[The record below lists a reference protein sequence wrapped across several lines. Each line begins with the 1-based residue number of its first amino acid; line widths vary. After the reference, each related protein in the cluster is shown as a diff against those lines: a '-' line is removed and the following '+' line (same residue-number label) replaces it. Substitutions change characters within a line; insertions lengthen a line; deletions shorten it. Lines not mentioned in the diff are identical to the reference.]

1 MTFHAAR
8 NLYIL
13 IIALLLPACA
23 ASVNYGKIPHAQ
35 YVADK
40 RCVTEPTQGGAAL
53 SDAALFLVTSRLP
66 NCRGEGLTLTNFR
79 SEQIRYGRFD
89 PPRLGVGKRQP
100 KMIVPLSFQGEARWW
115 ADLEAAMVKG
125 DGRVLVYV
133 HGYRETF
140 VSNSRDSFQMKRL
153 TDFTGPVIQYSW
165 PSQGALFGYLV
176 DETNLSWDEQNF
188 RRFLTKLATRGWTK
202 EIILV
207 SHSMGARLVIPA
219 VEFVDRNSASVDSS
233 NISNIILASPD
244 VDRQDF
250 ERDIAEE
257 ILSARRVVNNRR
269 ITVYVSRRD
278 KALGLSRQLH
288 GYPRLGSPF
297 CFDPFEAE
305 VLKAQNLPIRC
316 YPGTVRAGM
325 SSEQSG
331 LTIVDTSDVGGKKSG
346 HSDFLKTSPGCLD
359 FKAVVSG
366 ERNRIAGRTP
376 TRLPHVFLLP
386 KRLGLSQKEEYAL
399 CRREG

>member
-1 MTFHAAR
+1 MTFCAMR
-8 NLYIL
+8 NVANL
-13 IIALLLPACA
+13 IIALLLSACA
-23 ASVNYGKIPHAQ
+23 TNYGKIPHAQ
-35 YVADK
+35 YIADP
-40 RCVTEPTQGGAAL
+40 RCGAEPNNGNAQL
-53 SDAALFLVTSRLP
+53 SSEALFVVTSRLP
-66 NCRGEGLTLTNFR
+66 DCRGDLISLTNFR
-79 SEQIRYGRFD
+79 SEQMRYGRFD
-89 PPRLGVGKRQP
+89 QPRPGIGKRQP
-100 KMIVPLSFQGEARWW
+100 KMIVPLSFQDEARWW
-115 ADLEAAMVKG
+115 ADLEGAMSNG

-153 TDFTGPVIQYSW
+153 TEFAGPVIQYSW
-165 PSQGALFGYLV
+165 PSQGAFLGYLV
-176 DETNLSWDEQNF
+176 DETNLYWDEQNF

-219 VEFVDRNSASVDSS
+219 VEFVDRNSASADAS

-257 ILSARRVVNNRR
+257 ILSARRVANNRR

-278 KALGLSRQLH
+278 KALALSRRLH

-305 VLKAQNLPIRC
+305 ALKASKLPERC
-316 YPGTVRAGM
+316 YAGTVRRGM
-325 SSEQSG
+325 SPQQSG

-346 HSDFLKTSPGCLD
+346 HSDFLKTAPGCLD
-359 FKAVVSG
+359 FKAVVGG
-366 ERNRIAGRTP
+366 ERARIAGRLP
-376 TRLPHVFLLP
+376 TQLPHVYVLP
-386 KRLGLSQKEEYAL
+386 KRYKVSQKEEFL
-399 CRREG
+399 KCRREG